1 MRKKRYLWRVWLGFR
16 LPLLVAAAARTP
28 CFTQSA
34 ILPHAHTCAN
44 TGARADAPHL
54 LSALVA
60 SSDPVFTKL
69 TQIPFFIFLSREF
82 FSVMEFCKLC
92 ENIYFHKCLSACM
105 LICTCIPTGEFVCVC
120 VRAYICT
127 LGLARLFLY
136 PNVILLLEGN
146 FLWVHNVLVSASSE

>member
-69 TQIPFFIFLSREF
+69 TQIPFYF
-82 FSVMEFCKLC
+82 FESGVFQC
-92 ENIYFHKCLSACM
+92 N
-105 LICTCIPTGEFVCVC
+105 G
-120 VRAYICT
+120 
-127 LGLARLFLY
+127 
-136 PNVILLLEGN
+136 ILQAL
-146 FLWVHNVLVSASSE
+146 

>member
-1 MRKKRYLWRVWLGFR
+1 MSLISPPSTRAHVPAWPLRNYLCTAIIKIGPEQMRKKRYLWRVWLGFR

-82 FSVMEFCKLC
+82 FSVMEFCTLC

-105 LICTCIPTGEFVCVC
+105 LICTCIPMGEFVCVC
-120 VRAYICT
+120 
-127 LGLARLFLY
+127 
-136 PNVILLLEGN
+136 
-146 FLWVHNVLVSASSE
+146 

>member
-1 MRKKRYLWRVWLGFR
+1 MRKKRYLWRAWLGFR

-69 TQIPFFIFLSREF
+69 TQIPFFF
-82 FSVMEFCKLC
+82 F
-92 ENIYFHKCLSACM
+92 
-105 LICTCIPTGEFVCVC
+105 
-120 VRAYICT
+120 
-127 LGLARLFLY
+127 
-136 PNVILLLEGN
+136 
-146 FLWVHNVLVSASSE
+146 